1 MQGHYFI
8 GIDGGGSK
16 CKALLQNHSGEIIG
30 EGLSGSANPAT
41 DLSLA
46 QHSIVNA
53 CELALVQAQLSPDV
67 LALCHVG
74 MGLAGVNLPSI
85 KQKML
90 QWQHPFATVHLTTDL
105 HIACLGAHGGQDGSV
120 IISGT
125 GSSAFSVLNGQQLI
139 LGGHGFTAGDK
150 GGGAW
155 IGLSATRR
163 CLEAMDGIG
172 GYSPLVESFKQQLA
186 CNDAT
191 AVAEIVNG
199 APAIFFAG
207 LAPLVIAAAEQKD
220 PIAMSILREGA
231 DYLSQLARRLFIF
244 SDKSLS
250 MIGGLAKQLEPWLAP
265 DVQAK
270 LSKALHEPDY
280 GALLLAQQQTGVTKA
295 DLLIQKTQEGP
306 VYER

>member
-8 GIDGGGSK
+8 GIDGGGTK
-16 CKALLQNHSGEIIG
+16 CKALLQNQSGEIIG

-41 DLSLA
+41 DFSLA
-46 QHSIVNA
+46 LHSIVDA
-53 CELALVQAQLSPDV
+53 CELALAQAQLSPNI
-67 LALCHVG
+67 LAHCHVG

-85 KQKML
+85 KHKML

-105 HIACLGAHGGQDGSV
+105 HIACLGAHGGQDGAV

-125 GSSAFSVLNGQQLI
+125 GSSAFAVLEGQQLN

-155 IGLSATRR
+155 IGLSATRL

-172 GYSPLVESFKQQLA
+172 AYSPLVETLKQQLA
-186 CNDAT
+186 CKDAT

-199 APAIFFAG
+199 APAVFFAG
-207 LAPLVIAAAEQKD
+207 LAPLVIAAAEQND

-231 DYLSQLARRLFIF
+231 DYLSHLARRLLTF
-244 SDKSLS
+244 SEQNLS
-250 MIGGLAKQLEPWLAP
+250 MIGGLAKQLEPWLAS

-295 DLLIQKTQEGP
+295 DLLIQKTQEGT
-306 VYER
+306 VNER

>member
-1 MQGHYFI
+1 LQGHYFI
-8 GIDGGGSK
+8 GVDGGGTK
-16 CKALLQNHSGEIIG
+16 CKALLQNQSGEIIG

-41 DLSLA
+41 DFSLA
-46 QHSIVNA
+46 LHSIVDA
-53 CELALVQAQLSPDV
+53 CELALAQAQLSPNI
-67 LALCHVG
+67 LAHCHVG

-85 KQKML
+85 KHKML

-105 HIACLGAHGGQDGSV
+105 HIACLGAHGGQDGAV

-125 GSSAFSVLNGQQLI
+125 GSSAFAVLEGQQLN

-155 IGLSATRR
+155 IGLSATRL

-172 GYSPLVESFKQQLA
+172 VYSPLVETLKQQLA
-186 CNDAT
+186 CKDAT

-199 APAIFFAG
+199 APAVFFAG
-207 LAPLVIAAAEQKD
+207 LAPLVIAAAEQND

-231 DYLSQLARRLFIF
+231 DYLSHLARRLLTF
-244 SDKSLS
+244 SEQNLS
-250 MIGGLAKQLEPWLAP
+250 MIGGLAKQLEPWLAS

-295 DLLIQKTQEGP
+295 DLLIQKTQEGT
-306 VYER
+306 VNER